1 MIQRRG
7 FSLIEMLLTMTVG
20 SALMVLAMTLLQ
32 QAMTLSSQTR
42 GQCES
47 DRATHRLCEQF
58 RRDAH
63 IATTVTTQDNLE
75 TIFTVDSERITY
87 QILDG
92 AVTRTTSTGHQG
104 QERSGHEQYELG
116 ESTSVTI
123 ERLEQPERVSLTV
136 RRQPMLKHVGPR
148 IDRQIAV
155 TVGRLAVGT
164 ASEETQL

>member
-42 GQCES
+42 RQCDS

-63 IATTVTTQDNLE
+63 TASAVTTNTSEE
-75 TIFTVDSERITY
+75 TVFAIDSDSVIYRV
-87 QILDG
+87 LDG
-92 AVTRTTSTGHQG
+92 TVTRTRSIQ
-104 QERSGHEQYELG
+104 QENERYDLG
-116 ESTSVTI
+116 PSASVEIKT
-123 ERLEQPERVSLTV
+123 LDQPERIRLTV
-136 RRQPMLKHVGPR
+136 RRQPSLKHVGPR
-148 IDRQIAV
+148 IDRQIAGPFIRGVQLAWVAV
-155 TVGRLAVGT
+155 TLLGR
-164 ASEETQL
+164 

>member
-20 SALMVLAMTLLQ
+20 SALMALAMTLLQ

-42 GQCES
+42 RQCDS

-63 IATTVTTQDNLE
+63 TASAVTTNTSDE
-75 TIFTVDSERITY
+75 TVFTVDSDSVIYRV
-87 QILDG
+87 LDG
-92 AVTRTTSTGHQG
+92 TVTRTKSTHQEK
-104 QERSGHEQYELG
+104 ERYDLG
-116 ESTSVTI
+116 AAASVTI
-123 ERLEQPERVSLTV
+123 EMLDQPERISLTV
-136 RRQPMLKHVGPR
+136 RRQPTLKHVGPR

-155 TVGRLAVGT
+155 TVGRLAVTT
-164 ASEETQL
+164 ASEETQP